1 MDRTPRLANLIR
13 IILHA
18 ERRATLACSMPDDLN
33 PPLQLR
39 TGALIPR
46 AALQLSAVTASGPG
60 GQHVNR
66 SNTAVELRI
75 AVADLPLDAAER
87 ALLEQRLANRITR
100 SGELRVEA
108 SGSRS
113 QLRNRR
119 TAEQRL
125 VELVDDAIVPETERT
140 ATRPSRRAR
149 ARARDERERA
159 QRRTAERRWTPGSN
173 E

>member
-1 MDRTPRLANLIR
+1 M
-13 IILHA
+13 
-18 ERRATLACSMPDDLN
+18 SDDQD
-33 PPLQLR
+33 PVLQLR
-39 TGALIPR
+39 AGAVIPR
-46 AALQLSAVTASGPG
+46 SALRMSAVTASGPG

-75 AVADLPLDAAER
+75 AVADLPLDPDQR
-87 ALLEQRLANRITR
+87 ALLEQRLANRITG

-108 SGSRS
+108 SASRS

-125 VELVDDAIVPETERT
+125 VELVDEAIVPETERT

-159 QRRTAERRWTPGSN
+159 QRRTAERRWSPGSN
-173 E
+173 D

>member
-1 MDRTPRLANLIR
+1 M
-13 IILHA
+13 
-18 ERRATLACSMPDDLN
+18 SDDHG
-33 PPLQLR
+33 PVLQLR
-39 TGALIPR
+39 SGAVIPR
-46 AALQLSAVTASGPG
+46 SALRMSAVTASGPG

-75 AVADLPLDAAER
+75 AIADLPLDPDQR
-87 ALLEQRLANRITR
+87 ALLEQRLANRITG

-108 SGSRS
+108 SASRS

-119 TAEQRL
+119 TAEERL
-125 VELVDDAIVPETERT
+125 VELVEEAIVPETERT

-159 QRRTAERRWTPGSN
+159 QRRTAERRWSPGSN
-173 E
+173 DT

>member
-1 MDRTPRLANLIR
+1 MTPDGLEPA
-13 IILHA
+13 
-18 ERRATLACSMPDDLN
+18 
-33 PPLQLR
+33 LQLR
-39 TGALIPR
+39 SGALIPR
-46 AALQLSAVTASGPG
+46 SALQMSAVTASGPG

-75 AVADLPLDAAER
+75 AVADLPLDPGQR
-87 ALLEQRLANRITR
+87 DLLEQRLANRITNA
-100 SGELRVEA
+100 GELRVEA

-125 VELVDDAIVPETERT
+125 VELVDEAIVPETER
-140 ATRPSRRAR
+140 APTRPSRGAR

-159 QRRTAERRWTPGSN
+159 LQRAAERRWSPGSN
-173 E
+173 D

>member
-1 MDRTPRLANLIR
+1 
-13 IILHA
+13 
-18 ERRATLACSMPDDLN
+18 MPDDLG
-33 PPLQLR
+33 PVLQLR
-39 TGALIPR
+39 SGAVIPR
-46 AALQLSAVTASGPG
+46 AALHMSAVTASGPG

-66 SNTAVELRI
+66 SNTAVELRV
-75 AVADLPLDAAER
+75 AVADLPLEPEQR
-87 ALLEQRLANRITR
+87 NLLEQRLANRITN

-108 SGSRS
+108 SESRS

-119 TAEQRL
+119 SAEERL

-159 QRRTAERRWTPGSN
+159 QRRTAERRWSPGAN
-173 E
+173 D

>member
-1 MDRTPRLANLIR
+1 M
-13 IILHA
+13 
-18 ERRATLACSMPDDLN
+18 SDDQD
-33 PPLQLR
+33 PVLQLR
-39 TGALIPR
+39 AGAVIPR
-46 AALQLSAVTASGPG
+46 SALRMSAVTASGPG

-75 AVADLPLDAAER
+75 AVADLPLDPDQR
-87 ALLEQRLANRITR
+87 ALLEQRLANRITG

-108 SGSRS
+108 SASRS

-125 VELVDDAIVPETERT
+125 VELVDEAIVPETERT

-159 QRRTAERRWTPGSN
+159 QQRAAERRWSPGSN
-173 E
+173 D

>member
-1 MDRTPRLANLIR
+1 MSDALEPI
-13 IILHA
+13 
-18 ERRATLACSMPDDLN
+18 
-33 PPLQLR
+33 LQLR
-39 TGALIPR
+39 SGAVIPR
-46 AALQLSAVTASGPG
+46 AALHMSAVTASGPG

-75 AVADLPLDAAER
+75 AVADLPLDSEQR
-87 ALLEQRLANRITR
+87 ALLEQRLANRITNA
-100 SGELRVEA
+100 GELRVEA

-125 VELVDDAIVPETERT
+125 VELIDDAIVPETERT

-149 ARARDERERA
+149 ARARDERERE
-159 QRRTAERRWTPGSN
+159 QRRTAERRWTPDDG
-173 E
+173 

>member
-1 MDRTPRLANLIR
+1 MT
-13 IILHA
+13 
-18 ERRATLACSMPDDLN
+18 DDQG
-33 PPLQLR
+33 PVLQLR
-39 TGALIPR
+39 AGAVIPR
-46 AALQLSAVTASGPG
+46 SALRMSAVTASGPG

-75 AVADLPLDAAER
+75 AVADLPLDPDQR
-87 ALLEQRLANRITR
+87 ALLEQRLTNRITG

-108 SGSRS
+108 SASRS

-125 VELVDDAIVPETERT
+125 VELVDEAIVPETDRT

-159 QRRTAERRWTPGSN
+159 QQRAAERRWSPGSN
-173 E
+173 D

>member
-1 MDRTPRLANLIR
+1 M
-13 IILHA
+13 
-18 ERRATLACSMPDDLN
+18 SDDQG
-33 PPLQLR
+33 PVLQLR
-39 TGALIPR
+39 AGTVIPR
-46 AALQLSAVTASGPG
+46 SALRMSAVTASGPG

-75 AVADLPLDAAER
+75 AVADLPLDPDQR
-87 ALLEQRLANRITR
+87 ALLEQRLANRITG

-108 SGSRS
+108 SASRS

-125 VELVDDAIVPETERT
+125 VELVDEAIVPETERT

-159 QRRTAERRWTPGSN
+159 QLRAAERRWSPGSN
-173 E
+173 D

>member
-1 MDRTPRLANLIR
+1 M
-13 IILHA
+13 
-18 ERRATLACSMPDDLN
+18 SDDQD
-33 PPLQLR
+33 PVLQLR
-39 TGALIPR
+39 AGAVIPR
-46 AALQLSAVTASGPG
+46 SALRMSAVTASGPG
-60 GQHVNR
+60 GQHDNR

-75 AVADLPLDAAER
+75 AVADLPLDAEQR
-87 ALLEQRLANRITR
+87 TLLEQRLANRITG

-108 SGSRS
+108 SASRS

-125 VELVDDAIVPETERT
+125 VELVDEAIVPETERT

-159 QRRTAERRWTPGSN
+159 QRRAAERRWSPGSN
-173 E
+173 D

>member
-1 MDRTPRLANLIR
+1 M
-13 IILHA
+13 
-18 ERRATLACSMPDDLN
+18 SDDQD
-33 PPLQLR
+33 PVLQLR
-39 TGALIPR
+39 AGAVIPR
-46 AALQLSAVTASGPG
+46 SALRMSAVTASGPG

-75 AVADLPLDAAER
+75 AVADLPLDAEQR
-87 ALLEQRLANRITR
+87 TLLEQRLANRITG

-108 SGSRS
+108 SASRS

-125 VELVDDAIVPETERT
+125 VELVDEAIMPETERT

-159 QRRTAERRWTPGSN
+159 QRRAAERRWSPGSN
-173 E
+173 D

>member
-1 MDRTPRLANLIR
+1 M
-13 IILHA
+13 
-18 ERRATLACSMPDDLN
+18 SDDQG
-33 PPLQLR
+33 PVLQLR
-39 TGALIPR
+39 AGAVIPR
-46 AALQLSAVTASGPG
+46 AALRMSAVTASGPG

-75 AVADLPLDAAER
+75 AVADLPLDPDQR
-87 ALLEQRLANRITR
+87 ALLEQRLANRITG

-108 SGSRS
+108 SASRS

-125 VELVDDAIVPETERT
+125 VELVDEAIVPETERT
-140 ATRPSRRAR
+140 TTRPSRRAR

-159 QRRTAERRWTPGSN
+159 QRLAAERRWSPGSN
-173 E
+173 D

>member
-1 MDRTPRLANLIR
+1 M
-13 IILHA
+13 
-18 ERRATLACSMPDDLN
+18 
-33 PPLQLR
+33 
-39 TGALIPR
+39 
-46 AALQLSAVTASGPG
+46 SAVTSSGPG

-75 AVADLPLDAAER
+75 AVADLPLEPEQR
-87 ALLEQRLANRITR
+87 SLLEQRLANRITNG
-100 SGELRVEA
+100 GELRVEA

-119 TAEQRL
+119 TAEERL
-125 VELVDDAIVPETERT
+125 VELVDEAIVPETERT

-159 QRRTAERRWTPGSN
+159 AAAHGRAALVAGAN
-173 E
+173 D

>member
-1 MDRTPRLANLIR
+1 M
-13 IILHA
+13 
-18 ERRATLACSMPDDLN
+18 
-33 PPLQLR
+33 
-39 TGALIPR
+39 IPR
-46 AALQLSAVTASGPG
+46 SALRMSAVTASGPG

-75 AVADLPLDAAER
+75 AVADLPLDAEQR
-87 ALLEQRLANRITR
+87 TLLEQRLANRITG

-108 SGSRS
+108 SASRS

-125 VELVDDAIVPETERT
+125 VELVDEAIVPETERT
-140 ATRPSRRAR
+140 TTWPSRRAR

-159 QRRTAERRWTPGSN
+159 QQRAAERRWSPGSN
-173 E
+173 D

>member
-1 MDRTPRLANLIR
+1 MPEDLGPVLA
-13 IILHA
+13 
-18 ERRATLACSMPDDLN
+18 
-33 PPLQLR
+33 LR
-39 TGALIPR
+39 SGAVIPR
-46 AALQLSAVTASGPG
+46 SALQLSAVTASGPG

-75 AVADLPLDAAER
+75 AVVDLPLDTDQL
-87 ALLEQRLANRITR
+87 ALLRARLANRI
-100 SGELRVEA
+100 SNAGDLRVEA

-125 VELVDDAIVPETERT
+125 VELVDEAIVPETERT

-149 ARARDERERA
+149 ARARDEREHA
-159 QRRTAERRWTPGSN
+159 QRRASERRWSPGSN
-173 E
+173 D